1 MLTELYEWLLQPN
14 QSAIHLTPNLSA
26 SSIVFCAY
34 LLTSSRS
41 FKMFAAFVFSEC
53 LTGFDFFGIF
63 NHLSTA
69 WYGLCYFLML
79 ALIFSSFTMLQLR
92 NNKSRSLMFWCATM
106 ILFLLL
112 MAWDSFI
119 NADTETY
126 IYTHYASIIMCIH
139 VCIILSFYRPRSVIN
154 GVVDK
159 FRGLMRIILN
169 NYTVQYC
176 WYTITR

>member
-1 MLTELYEWLLQPN
+1 MVRLVLLPDVSLN
-14 QSAIHLTPNLSA
+14 IS
-26 SSIVFCAY
+26 V
-34 LLTSSRS
+34 
-41 FKMFAAFVFSEC
+41 
-53 LTGFDFFGIF
+53 
-63 NHLSTA
+63 
-69 WYGLCYFLML
+69 
-79 ALIFSSFTMLQLR
+79 FTMLQLR

-112 MAWDSFI
+112 MSWDSFI

-126 IYTHYASIIMCIH
+126 IYKHYASIVMCIH